1 MLFYRL
7 SVALL
12 RHPRG
17 FAIRAVTTSAF
28 FGGAQINTKVRSLYQ
43 FGQSGIKNTHV
54 SATSYNSVS
63 IFYFTVLFLLKILEN
78 LPGVLPLGD
87 SPMPSKTGTTI
98 TFTDIY
104 RAP

>member
-28 FGGAQINTKVRSLYQ
+28 FGGAQINTKVRFLYQ
-43 FGQSGIKNTHV
+43 FGHLSIIN
-54 SATSYNSVS
+54 SASSISYNLLS
-63 IFYFTVLFLLKILEN
+63 IFYFRTLPLLKILEN
-78 LPGVLPLGD
+78 LPGVNPLGD
-87 SPMPSKTGTTI
+87 SLIPLKIGTL
-98 TFTDIY
+98 
-104 RAP
+104 ASLS